1 MLRVGGVPVSDVK
14 LLALFVCGAVLFPGA
29 ENASVFVELKEV
41 PIVIDEF
48 YSDLVTSF
56 KDVVS
61 VSYVRGSLRLEEY
74 SFSKELRG

>member
-1 MLRVGGVPVSDVK
+1 M
-14 LLALFVCGAVLFPGA
+14 
-29 ENASVFVELKEV
+29 
-41 PIVIDEF
+41 VIDEF

-61 VSYVRGSLRLEEY
+61 VSYVGGSLRFEEY